1 MATKPKTRRPPVAS
15 EKKST
20 VKGKVPT
27 VSTEEISHKLA
38 STLIISKAKSTRNGV
53 TPVPTPEKRILAMRT
68 VNGVSQSLSTVMK
81 TGWKAPS
88 EDPPVKKVVAN
99 THEAFGLAT
108 SARAALEDLRAIS
121 PGDVDVERAAVTVAG
136 KLLSLDMYAHA
147 LDVLVDMHGP
157 LVALVNSDTVATLS
171 SRSSKTSS
179 PRDLIAIIT
188 LPMPSKPLDA
198 TLLFLMLTY
207 LSHSLIALSH
217 RLNSTSLKHPQPET
231 LALLAGTLHDSPSL
245 LGWTPLCVQLPAKQC
260 DILLTR
266 AYTSLT
272 SISNKQPA
280 SSEHLFRIR
289 NYALMCLLRTS
300 GSTVGPKVF
309 WDQVVKSAASFAKI
323 ANPKNKEEERK
334 LCQLVTSAFSEL
346 LALVEERENRD
357 EFLRGKAFVAFC
369 DSWIGFSKSAD
380 DVTALNKVIAL
391 VQSPPSASLANCDE
405 EKLLNALAKLNLD
418 DGGKTEKRGHA
429 GGYLRKNSEESE
441 PSSVAHITKLCASF
455 ARATTLLTNMGRCDE
470 VDALSGIRE
479 TNDHVREARA
489 LSPVSAPEDD
499 YLQAEAKMRRALD
512 RLRRAAVKI
521 IDSPDDVKSPDH
533 GIFSAVQALLMDI
546 ATTLETLLRTRSVPD
561 DYASLLDL
569 LFVLARTTLAP
580 NNPVLTDTAYDLL
593 VRAACLLG
601 LQLDNDNHEYH
612 RAISTPPLTSEGT
625 FANFIRCLSG
635 AFHSLGATLYQAGT
649 YGTAIRF
656 LRQGCH
662 VGRLALQLHGNYTEK
677 ILGDAQE
684 PRKTASSKETEG
696 WANLHGH
703 LSRRW
708 ELLGVCYSKIGDR
721 QGAYD
726 AFRQCLGSYV
736 FPHTFVELVRTIG
749 PEGAFG
755 ASPSLKQAAVI
766 VDRVTYMA
774 ACELLRQPTQIS
786 LKQLISSLSIDGA
799 TDLEEERRCVVG
811 AILERQAE
819 SLSENLWK
827 PEVQSVV
834 MGLLSDCISTYD
846 SVNRPIRRAV
856 VMLKTLG
863 LTYYGGVVDGDLRL
877 SESAKEI
884 EGLLSQ
890 EKVGLDAAMLHLRG
904 LHSAEMHMWLAL
916 HAHRQVHPQ
925 QFTVITHHVQEACR
939 ILRTWIH
946 GNTAGNAEA
955 KSSIKQVSAARKAR
969 GKTASARAVAST
981 TRRSKTLKL
990 PPATPKRRRGSHVSQ
1005 TEESPAKMNAKEDLI
1020 LTHKNSRRLI
1030 SLMNMTINL
1039 VGFVGHIVLKLEFLH
1054 LARQVCEHPLIGQ
1067 HEEFVQL
1074 SVQLA
1079 HEYVKLGKL
1088 RDAGLVYKRSLS
1100 STHVQTVSNETRV
1113 VLLLHHAE
1121 SLIKIGDVDQG
1132 IALYTEAL
1140 QLSESLPTNE
1150 KESSTADR
1158 VHSHVNRL
1166 RRIALAA
1173 TVFAEIKLAEDDP
1186 TMALTGL
1193 LQANRLWNRAA
1204 NALSH
1209 LSPHEVPSHGTSALS
1224 NPFDVSSD
1232 LEKAS
1237 PARDDNPSSASSN
1250 PKLHHARAS
1259 TNGLEWQIA
1268 EGMFETTLSIANVY
1282 FRRGSVREAE
1292 YFIRESERFARS
1304 MNAPAMLGRA
1314 LALQVE
1320 LQLQL
1325 RQLDTALTTLHAA
1338 TDVLN
1343 GMTSPDAAGLH
1354 KLRGE
1359 YNELLLQDKDAR
1371 LQYAEAL
1378 KMLEELD
1385 KTFSGLRPLPRRS
1398 SIASPSPLKSTGG
1411 LEPPVP
1417 ALFSSVLR
1425 QHIWL
1430 LRNDIGD
1437 EYESLLQKL
1446 SHLAPL
1452 ADIQAE
1458 ERSLLAKLTLHDVYD
1473 HFRGDMFLSSIRES
1487 VLSLPMGMSGDKS
1500 LLTTSAQVITRVL
1513 TEAEKLFHS
1522 DLMSTSR
1529 RGSVPRV
1536 REAAGSLALIRS
1548 FQSSLGAND
1557 SALLVANLIDSSA
1570 NVTLMREMVD
1580 VIAHKLPSKTRDD
1593 LHWPLLT
1600 TDDEP
1605 LFNLRSRKSGSPS
1618 SLFDSDD
1625 DRDVQSE
1632 DLLLSGYWEYIRE
1645 KYQQLPFSSSDLTQS
1660 KVDDLPANWTVV
1672 HIYVTEDQNTMF
1684 VCRQRAGQQPLVFS
1698 LPLKGRR
1705 ETEDDEHLT
1714 FEDATAELREI
1725 IRLSDEGTKNA
1736 INVKGQDRSA
1746 RAAWW
1751 AERMALDKRL
1761 KELLD
1766 SIEFCWF
1773 GAFKTILSA
1782 QESVPEGAMSAF
1794 RSRLDRI
1801 FEQIIGAQGM
1811 KQSTRMHLDDSLLE
1825 CFSRLSPKCKDE
1837 ELEDLVYFILDL
1849 YQFHGVQVAIAEVD
1863 VDHVVVELRTALEE
1877 HAARVRGRASLQ
1889 EDEHVFLVLNRNL
1902 QEIPWESLPILL
1914 GRSVSRVP
1922 NIDFLVDR
1930 LEFARRRDQSTA
1942 TGQDSGQYE
1951 GRTRL
1956 VLSSTY
1962 YILNPS
1968 GDLESTERRF
1978 SPWLRSM
1985 QGVGWDGIIG
1995 RTPSEQEFTHALAKN
2010 ELLIYFGHGGGEQYI
2025 RSHKIR
2031 HLPRCAATMLWG
2043 CSSGLLRDMG
2053 EFDRIGTPY
2062 NYMLAGCPTL
2072 IANLWDVTDRDIDKL
2087 TQAVFDHLHLTPEA
2101 LRKKPDDRTET
2112 PGTSIVKALAEAR
2125 GACKLKYLTGA
2136 APVVYGIPFY
2146 L

>member
-1 MATKPKTRRPPVAS
+1 M
-15 EKKST
+15 
-20 VKGKVPT
+20 
-27 VSTEEISHKLA
+27 
-38 STLIISKAKSTRNGV
+38 
-53 TPVPTPEKRILAMRT
+53 
-68 VNGVSQSLSTVMK
+68 
-81 TGWKAPS
+81 
-88 EDPPVKKVVAN
+88 
-99 THEAFGLAT
+99 
-108 SARAALEDLRAIS
+108 
-121 PGDVDVERAAVTVAG
+121 
-136 KLLSLDMYAHA
+136 
-147 LDVLVDMHGP
+147 
-157 LVALVNSDTVATLS
+157 S
-171 SRSSKTSS
+171 S
-179 PRDLIAIIT
+179 
-188 LPMPSKPLDA
+188 
-198 TLLFLMLTY
+198 
-207 LSHSLIALSH
+207 
-217 RLNSTSLKHPQPET
+217 
-231 LALLAGTLHDSPSL
+231 
-245 LGWTPLCVQLPAKQC
+245 
-260 DILLTR
+260 
-266 AYTSLT
+266 
-272 SISNKQPA
+272 
-280 SSEHLFRIR
+280 
-289 NYALMCLLRTS
+289 
-300 GSTVGPKVF
+300 
-309 WDQVVKSAASFAKI
+309 
-323 ANPKNKEEERK
+323 
-334 LCQLVTSAFSEL
+334 
-346 LALVEERENRD
+346 
-357 EFLRGKAFVAFC
+357 
-369 DSWIGFSKSAD
+369 
-380 DVTALNKVIAL
+380 
-391 VQSPPSASLANCDE
+391 
-405 EKLLNALAKLNLD
+405 
-418 DGGKTEKRGHA
+418 
-429 GGYLRKNSEESE
+429 
-441 PSSVAHITKLCASF
+441 
-455 ARATTLLTNMGRCDE
+455 
-470 VDALSGIRE
+470 IRE

-489 LSPVSAPEDD
+489 LAPVSEPGDD
-499 YLQAEAKMRRALD
+499 YLQAEKKMRRALD
-512 RLRRAAVKI
+512 RLRRAALKI
-521 IDSPDDVKSPDH
+521 IDSPDGVKSSDS
-533 GIFSAVQALLMDI
+533 GICSAVQALLMDI
-546 ATTLETLLRTRSVPD
+546 ATTLEALLRLRSVPD

-580 NNPVLTDTAYDLL
+580 NNPILTDTAYDLL
-593 VRAACLLG
+593 ARAACLLG
-601 LQLDNDNHEYH
+601 LQLDNDSHEYV
-612 RAISTPPLTSEGT
+612 STHPSANEDT

-635 AFHSLGATLYQAGT
+635 AFHSLGATLYQAGK
-649 YGTAIRF
+649 YGTSIRF
-656 LRQGCH
+656 LRQGCL
-662 VGRLALQLHGNYTEK
+662 VGRVALRLHYPEK
-677 ILGDAQE
+677 VQGDAQE
-684 PRKTASSKETEG
+684 SRKAASGKEAEG
-696 WANLHGH
+696 WENLRGH

-726 AFRQCLGSYV
+726 AFVACLGSCV

-755 ASPSLKQAAVI
+755 TSPSLKQAAII

-774 ACELLRQPTQIS
+774 ACELLRPPTEIS
-786 LKQLISSLSIDGA
+786 LKQLITSIPIDGA
-799 TDLEEERRCVVG
+799 TDLDEERRCVVG
-811 AILERQAE
+811 AILERQVE
-819 SLSENLWK
+819 SLSGNLWK
-827 PEVQSVV
+827 PDVQSVV
-834 MGLLSDCISTYD
+834 MALLSDCISTYD
-846 SVNRPIRRAV
+846 AVNRPIRRAG
-856 VMLKTLG
+856 VMLKTLE
-863 LTYYGGVVDGDLRL
+863 LAYYSGAADGDLRL
-877 SESAKEI
+877 SESAGEI

-890 EKVGLDAAMLHLRG
+890 DKVGLDAAMIHLRA

-925 QFTVITHHVQEACR
+925 QFTVVTHRAQEACR
-939 ILRTWIH
+939 ILKTWVH
-946 GNTAGNAEA
+946 GKATGNAEA
-955 KSSIKQVSAARKAR
+955 KSSIKQASAARKAR
-969 GKTASARAVAST
+969 GKTASARAVASA
-981 TRRSKTLKL
+981 TRRPKASKL
-990 PPATPKRRRGSHVSQ
+990 PSTPKRPRGSHVSQ
-1005 TEESPAKMNAKEDLI
+1005 TAESLVKMKAKEDLT

-1030 SLMNMTINL
+1030 SLMNMVIHL
-1039 VGFVGHIVLKLEFLH
+1039 VGFIGHVMLKLELLH
-1054 LARQVCEHPLIGQ
+1054 IARQVCEHPLIGQ

-1074 SVQLA
+1074 SIQLA

-1088 RDAGLVYKRSLS
+1088 RDAGVVYKRSLS

-1113 VLLLHHAE
+1113 VLLLRHAE
-1121 SLIKIGDVDQG
+1121 SLIKIGDVNQG

-1140 QLSESLPTNE
+1140 QLSEGLPTNE

-1166 RRIALAA
+1166 RQIALAA
-1173 TVFAEIKLAEDDP
+1173 TVFAEIKLAQDDP

-1193 LQANRLWNRAA
+1193 LQANRLWNRAV

-1209 LSPHEVPSHGTSALS
+1209 LGPHEGPTNGTSSLS

-1232 LEKAS
+1232 RGKES
-1237 PARDDNPSSASSN
+1237 PTKDDNLSPD
-1250 PKLHHARAS
+1250 PKLHYARTS
-1259 TNGLEWQIA
+1259 TNGLEWHIA

-1292 YFIRESERFARS
+1292 YFVRESERFARS
-1304 MNAPAMLGRA
+1304 MNAPAMLCRA

-1325 RQLDTALTTLHAA
+1325 RHLDTALTTLRAA

-1343 GMTSPDAAGLH
+1343 DMKCPDAAGLH

-1359 YNELLLQDKDAR
+1359 YNELLLQDTDAR
-1371 LQYAEAL
+1371 VQYAEAL

-1385 KTFSGLRPLPRRS
+1385 KTFSALGAPTRRPSLS
-1398 SIASPSPLKSTGG
+1398 SPSSLRSTGN
-1411 LEPPVP
+1411 LDPPVP
-1417 ALFSSVLR
+1417 VLFSSVLR

-1437 EYESLLQKL
+1437 EYENLLHKL

-1500 LLTTSAQVITRVL
+1500 LLATSAQVITRVL

-1522 DLMSTSR
+1522 DLVSSAQ
-1529 RGSVPRV
+1529 RGSVSRV
-1536 REAAGSLALIRS
+1536 REAACSLALIRS
-1548 FQSSLGAND
+1548 FQSSLGASNN
-1557 SALLVANLIDSSA
+1557 SLLVANLIDSSA
-1570 NVTLMREMVD
+1570 NVTLRREMLE
-1580 VIAHKLPSKTRDD
+1580 VIAHKLPSRNRDD

-1600 TDDEP
+1600 PSDEP
-1605 LFNLRSRKSGSPS
+1605 LVSSGSRKDGSLS
-1618 SLFDSDD
+1618 SIFDSDD
-1625 DRDVQSE
+1625 DKDAQSE
-1632 DLLLSGYWEYIRE
+1632 DLLLNSYWESIRE
-1645 KYQQLPFSSSDLTQS
+1645 KYQQLSFSLSNLTQS
-1660 KVDDLPANWTVV
+1660 KVDNLPANWTVV

-1684 VCRQRAGQQPLVFS
+1684 VCRQRAGQPPLVFS

-1705 ETEDDEHLT
+1705 ETEEDEHLT

-1725 IRLSDEGTKNA
+1725 ILLSDQGTKNA

-1782 QESVPEGAMSAF
+1782 PESVPEGAMSAF

-1801 FEQIIGAQGM
+1801 FDQIIGAQGK
-1811 KQSTRMHLDDSLLE
+1811 KQTTRLHLDDSLLE
-1825 CFSRLSPKCKDE
+1825 CFSRLSPKCRDE

-1863 VDHVVVELRTALEE
+1863 VDHVVVDLRTALEE
-1877 HAARVRGRASLQ
+1877 HAARVRGRTSLQ
-1889 EDEHVFLVLNRNL
+1889 EDEHMFLVLNRSL
-1902 QEIPWESLPILL
+1902 PEIPWESLPILR
-1914 GRSVSRVP
+1914 GRSISRIP
-1922 NIDFLVDR
+1922 NVDFLVDR
-1930 LEFARRRDQSTA
+1930 LEFARHRDQSTS
-1942 TGQDSGQYE
+1942 QNSGQYE

-1956 VLSSTY
+1956 DLSSTY

-1985 QGVGWDGIIG
+1985 REVGWDGIIG
-1995 RTPSEQEFTHALAKN
+1995 RMPSEQEFTHALAKN

-2087 TQAVFDHLHLTPEA
+2087 TQAVFDAARLTSEA
-2101 LRKKPDDRTET
+2101 LREKPDRTGT
-2112 PGTSIVKALAEAR
+2112 AGTSIVKALAEAR
-2125 GACKLKYLTGA
+2125 GVCKLKYLTGA

>member
-1 MATKPKTRRPPVAS
+1 MATKAKARRPPVTSAN
-15 EKKST
+15 KST
-20 VKGKVPT
+20 VKGKAPT
-27 VSTEEISHKLA
+27 VSTAEITHELA
-38 STLIISKAKSTRNGV
+38 STLTISRAKSTRNGA

-68 VNGVSQSLSTVMK
+68 VNGASQGLSTVMK
-81 TGWKAPS
+81 TGWKAPN
-88 EDPPVKKVVAN
+88 EDPPVKKSAAN
-99 THEAFGLAT
+99 IHEAFGLAT
-108 SARAALEDLRAIS
+108 SARAALEDLRSIS

-147 LDVLVDMHGP
+147 LDVLVDMHNP
-157 LVALVNSDTVATLS
+157 LVALVDSDAVAPLS
-171 SRSSKTSS
+171 GRSSKTSS

-188 LPMPSKPLDA
+188 LPIPSRPLDA
-198 TLLFLMLTY
+198 TLLLLILTY

-217 RLNSTSLKHPQPET
+217 RLGSASLKHPQHET

-245 LGWTPLCVQLPAKQC
+245 LGWTPLCAQLPAKQC
-260 DILLTR
+260 DVLLTR

-272 SISNKQPA
+272 SISSKQPA
-280 SSEHLFRIR
+280 SAEHLFRIR

-309 WDQVVKSAASFAKI
+309 WDQVVKSAASFAKT

-346 LALVEERENRD
+346 LALVEERANKD
-357 EFLRGKAFVAFC
+357 EFLRGKAFIAFC

-380 DVTALNKVIAL
+380 DVAALNKVVAL
-391 VQSPPSASLANCDE
+391 VQPSPSASLANCDE
-405 EKLLNALAKLNLD
+405 DKLLNALAKLNLD
-418 DGGKTEKRGHA
+418 DDGKTEKREHA
-429 GGYLRKNSEESE
+429 GGYPQKNTEESK
-441 PSSVAHITKLCASF
+441 PSSVAQITKLCASF
-455 ARATTLLTNMGRCDE
+455 VRATTLLTNMGRCDGNE
-470 VDALSGIRE
+470 DDLLSSIRE
-479 TNDHVREARA
+479 TSDHVREARA
-489 LSPVSAPEDD
+489 LSPVSEPEDD
-499 YLQAEAKMRRALD
+499 YLQAETKMRRALD
-512 RLRRAAVKI
+512 RLRRAAMKL
-521 IDSPDDVKSPDH
+521 IDSPNDVQSPDH
-533 GIFSAVQALLMDI
+533 GILSATQALLMDL

-580 NNPVLTDTAYDLL
+580 NNPVLTDTAYNLL
-593 VRAACLLG
+593 ARAACVLS
-601 LQLDNDNHEYH
+601 LQLDNDIHEYH
-612 RAISTPPLTSEGT
+612 HAISTPHLTNEET

-635 AFHSLGATLYQAGT
+635 VFHSLGATLYQAGK

-656 LRQGCH
+656 LRQGCL
-662 VGRLALQLHGNYTEK
+662 VGRLALQLHGNHTEK
-677 ILGDAQE
+677 IRDDAQE
-684 PRKTASSKETEG
+684 PRKAAIGKEPEG
-696 WANLHGH
+696 WANLRGH

-726 AFRQCLGSYV
+726 AFIQCLGSYV
-736 FPHTFVELVRTIG
+736 FPPIFVELVRTIG
-749 PEGAFG
+749 PEGAFA

-766 VDRVTYMA
+766 VDRVTYMG
-774 ACELLRQPTQIS
+774 ACELLRMPTQVS
-786 LKQLISSLSIDGA
+786 LKQLINSISIEDV
-799 TDLEEERRCVVG
+799 TDLDEGRRCVVG
-811 AILERQAE
+811 AILERQVE
-819 SLSENLWK
+819 SLNGILWK
-827 PEVQSVV
+827 PDVQNVV
-834 MGLLSDCISTYD
+834 IGLLSDCISTYD
-846 SVNRPIRRAV
+846 SVNRPIRRAA
-856 VMLKTLG
+856 VMLKILG
-863 LTYYGGVVDGDLRL
+863 LTYYKGVTDGDLHL
-877 SESAKEI
+877 SESAEEI

-890 EKVGLDAAMLHLRG
+890 EKVGFDVAMTHLRA
-904 LHSAEMHMWLAL
+904 LHSAEMHLWLAL
-916 HAHRQVHPQ
+916 HAHRRVHPQ
-925 QFTVITHHVQEACR
+925 QFTVITHHIQEACR
-939 ILRTWIH
+939 ILRTWTD

-969 GKTASARAVAST
+969 GKTASARAVASA
-981 TRRSKTLKL
+981 TRRPKASKLS
-990 PPATPKRRRGSHVSQ
+990 PATPKRRRGSHVSQ
-1005 TEESPAKMNAKEDLI
+1005 TEESPAKLKAKEDLV
-1020 LTHKNSRRLI
+1020 LPHKNSRRLI
-1030 SLMNMTINL
+1030 SLMNMAINL
-1039 VGFVGHIVLKLEFLH
+1039 VGFIGHIVLKLEFLH
-1054 LARQVCEHPLIGQ
+1054 VARQVCEHPLIVQ

-1088 RDAGLVYKRSLS
+1088 RDAGVVYKRSLS
-1100 STHVQTVSNETRV
+1100 PTHVQTVSNETRV
-1113 VLLLHHAE
+1113 VLLLRHAE

-1132 IALYTEAL
+1132 IAIYTEAL
-1140 QLSESLPTNE
+1140 QLSESSPTNE

-1173 TVFAEIKLAEDDP
+1173 TVFTEIKLAQDDP
-1186 TMALTGL
+1186 TAALTGL

-1209 LSPHEVPSHGTSALS
+1209 LSPHEVPSYGTSALS

-1232 LEKAS
+1232 REKAS
-1237 PARDDNPSSASSN
+1237 PTKDDSLSSTSSN

-1282 FRRGSVREAE
+1282 FQRGSVREAE

-1304 MNAPAMLGRA
+1304 MNAPAMLSRA
-1314 LALQVE
+1314 LALQAE

-1325 RQLDTALTTLHAA
+1325 RQLDTALTTLRAA

-1343 GMTSPDAAGLH
+1343 DMTSPDAAGLH

-1359 YNELLLQDKDAR
+1359 YNELVLQDKDAR

-1385 KTFSGLRPLPRRS
+1385 KTFSGLGPLSRRS
-1398 SIASPSPLKSTGG
+1398 TIASSSPVQSRGG

-1430 LRNDIGD
+1430 LRNDIGE

-1522 DLMSTSR
+1522 DLTSTSQ

-1557 SALLVANLIDSSA
+1557 SSLLIANLIDLSA
-1570 NVTLMREMVD
+1570 NVTLRREMVD
-1580 VIAHKLPSKTRDD
+1580 VIAHKLPSRARDD

-1600 TDDEP
+1600 TEDRP
-1605 LFNLRSRKSGSPS
+1605 LVSSRTRKNGSLS

-1625 DRDVQSE
+1625 DKDTQSE

-1645 KYQQLPFSSSDLTQS
+1645 KYQQPPFSPSNLTQS
-1660 KVDDLPANWTVV
+1660 KVDNLPANWTVV

-1705 ETEDDEHLT
+1705 EAEDDEHLT
-1714 FEDATAELREI
+1714 FEDATTELREI

-1761 KELLD
+1761 EELLD

-1863 VDHVVVELRTALEE
+1863 VDHVVVDLRTALEE
-1877 HAARVRGRASLQ
+1877 HAARVRSRASLQ
-1889 EDEHVFLVLNRNL
+1889 EDEHVFLVLNRSL
-1902 QEIPWESLPILL
+1902 QEIPWESLPILR
-1914 GRSVSRVP
+1914 GRSISRIP

-1930 LEFARRRDQSTA
+1930 LEFSRRRNQS
-1942 TGQDSGQYE
+1942 TGQDSGQY
-1951 GRTRL
+1951 GGHTRL
-1956 VLSSTY
+1956 DLSSTY

-2087 TQAVFDHLHLTPEA
+2087 TQAVFDHVHLTPEA
-2101 LRKKPDDRTET
+2101 LRKKPDRTEMAR
-2112 PGTSIVKALAEAR
+2112 TSIVKALAEAR

>member
-15 EKKST
+15 EKKSI

-53 TPVPTPEKRILAMRT
+53 TPVPTPEKRILTMRT
-68 VNGVSQSLSTVMK
+68 VNGVSQGLSTVMK

-136 KLLSLDMYAHA
+136 KLLSLDMVRANSSSDSVLGSFLKYAHA

-157 LVALVNSDTVATLS
+157 LVALMNSDTVATRG

-198 TLLFLMLTY
+198 TVLLLMLTY
-207 LSHSLIALSH
+207 LSHSLVALSH
-217 RLNSTSLKHPQPET
+217 RLTSISLKHPQHET

-245 LGWTPLCVQLPAKQC
+245 LGWTPLCAQLPAKQC
-260 DILLTR
+260 DVLLTR

-280 SSEHLFRIR
+280 SAEHLFRIR

-309 WDQVVKSAASFAKI
+309 WDQVVKSAASFAKT
-323 ANPKNKEEERK
+323 ADPKNKEEGRK

-357 EFLRGKAFVAFC
+357 EFLRGKAFIAFC

-380 DVTALNKVIAL
+380 DVAALNKVIAL
-391 VQSPPSASLANCDE
+391 VPSPPSASLVNCDE
-405 EKLLNALAKLNLD
+405 NKLLNALAKLNLD
-418 DGGKTEKRGHA
+418 DDGKTEKRGHA
-429 GGYLRKNSEESE
+429 GGYSRKNSEESE

-455 ARATTLLTNMGRCDE
+455 ARATTLLTNMGRCDGTE
-470 VDALSGIRE
+470 DDALSGIRE

-489 LSPVSAPEDD
+489 LSPVSAPEGD

-593 VRAACLLG
+593 ARAACLLS

-612 RAISTPPLTSEGT
+612 PSIPTPPLTSEET

-635 AFHSLGATLYQAGT
+635 AFHTLGATLYQAGK

-662 VGRLALQLHGNYTEK
+662 VGRLALQLHETYTEK
-677 ILGDAQE
+677 ILSDAQE
-684 PRKTASSKETEG
+684 PRKTASGKETEG

-786 LKQLISSLSIDGA
+786 LRQLINSLSIDGA

-819 SLSENLWK
+819 SLSGNLWK
-827 PEVQSVV
+827 PDVQSVV

-846 SVNRPIRRAV
+846 SVNRPIRRAA

-863 LTYYGGVVDGDLRL
+863 LTYYSGMVDGDLRL

-890 EKVGLDAAMLHLRG
+890 EKVGLDAAMLHLRA

-925 QFTVITHHVQEACR
+925 QFTVISHHVQEACR
-939 ILRTWIH
+939 ILGTWIH

-981 TRRSKTLKL
+981 TRRSKASKL

-1005 TEESPAKMNAKEDLI
+1005 TEDSPAKMKAKEDLI
-1020 LTHKNSRRLI
+1020 LTHENSRRLI

-1054 LARQVCEHPLIGQ
+1054 VARQVCEHPLIGQ

-1113 VLLLHHAE
+1113 VLLLRHAE
-1121 SLIKIGDVDQG
+1121 SLIKIGDK
-1132 IALYTEAL
+1132 LYNCRKARLRTRRSL
-1140 QLSESLPTNE
+1140 QQ
-1150 KESSTADR
+1150 ADR

-1186 TMALTGL
+1186 TTALTGL

-1224 NPFDVSSD
+1224 NPFDVS
-1232 LEKAS
+1232 K
-1237 PARDDNPSSASSN
+1237 PN
-1250 PKLHHARAS
+1250 LHHARAS

-1292 YFIRESERFARS
+1292 YFVRESERFARS

-1325 RQLDTALTTLHAA
+1325 RQLDTALTTLRAA

-1343 GMTSPDAAGLH
+1343 DMTSPDAARLH

-1371 LQYAEAL
+1371 LQYAKAL

-1385 KTFSGLRPLPRRS
+1385 KTRS

-1522 DLMSTSR
+1522 DLMSTSQ

-1557 SALLVANLIDSSA
+1557 GALLVANLIDSSA
-1570 NVTLMREMVD
+1570 NVTLKREMVD

-1605 LFNLRSRKSGSPS
+1605 LVNSRSRKSGSPS
-1618 SLFDSDD
+1618 SLFDSDSD

-1632 DLLLSGYWEYIRE
+1632 DLLLNSYWEYIRE
-1645 KYQQLPFSSSDLTQS
+1645 KYQQLPFSSSNLTQS

-1725 IRLSDEGTKNA
+1725 IRLSDEGTRNA

-1863 VDHVVVELRTALEE
+1863 VDHVVVDLRTALEE

-1956 VLSSTY
+1956 DLSSTY

-1985 QGVGWDGIIG
+1985 RGVGWDGIIG

-2087 TQAVFDHLHLTPEA
+2087 TQAVFDHVHLTPEV
-2101 LRKKPDDRTET
+2101 LREKPDRTET
-2112 PGTSIVKALAEAR
+2112 AGTSIVKALAEAR

>member
-1 MATKPKTRRPPVAS
+1 
-15 EKKST
+15 
-20 VKGKVPT
+20 
-27 VSTEEISHKLA
+27 
-38 STLIISKAKSTRNGV
+38 
-53 TPVPTPEKRILAMRT
+53 
-68 VNGVSQSLSTVMK
+68 
-81 TGWKAPS
+81 
-88 EDPPVKKVVAN
+88 
-99 THEAFGLAT
+99 
-108 SARAALEDLRAIS
+108 
-121 PGDVDVERAAVTVAG
+121 
-136 KLLSLDMYAHA
+136 
-147 LDVLVDMHGP
+147 
-157 LVALVNSDTVATLS
+157 
-171 SRSSKTSS
+171 
-179 PRDLIAIIT
+179 
-188 LPMPSKPLDA
+188 
-198 TLLFLMLTY
+198 
-207 LSHSLIALSH
+207 
-217 RLNSTSLKHPQPET
+217 
-231 LALLAGTLHDSPSL
+231 
-245 LGWTPLCVQLPAKQC
+245 
-260 DILLTR
+260 
-266 AYTSLT
+266 
-272 SISNKQPA
+272 
-280 SSEHLFRIR
+280 
-289 NYALMCLLRTS
+289 
-300 GSTVGPKVF
+300 
-309 WDQVVKSAASFAKI
+309 
-323 ANPKNKEEERK
+323 
-334 LCQLVTSAFSEL
+334 
-346 LALVEERENRD
+346 
-357 EFLRGKAFVAFC
+357 
-369 DSWIGFSKSAD
+369 
-380 DVTALNKVIAL
+380 
-391 VQSPPSASLANCDE
+391 
-405 EKLLNALAKLNLD
+405 
-418 DGGKTEKRGHA
+418 
-429 GGYLRKNSEESE
+429 
-441 PSSVAHITKLCASF
+441 
-455 ARATTLLTNMGRCDE
+455 MGRCDGTE
-470 VDALSGIRE
+470 DDALSGIRE

-512 RLRRAAVKI
+512 RLRRAALKI
-521 IDSPDDVKSPDH
+521 IDSPDDVKLPDH

-593 VRAACLLG
+593 ARAACLLG

-612 RAISTPPLTSEGT
+612 PSIPTPPLTSEET

-635 AFHSLGATLYQAGT
+635 AFYSLGATLYQAGK
-649 YGTAIRF
+649 YGTAVRF

-662 VGRLALQLHGNYTEK
+662 VGRLALQLHGTYTEK

-684 PRKTASSKETEG
+684 PRKTASGKETEG

-774 ACELLRQPTQIS
+774 ACELLRQPAQIS
-786 LKQLISSLSIDGA
+786 LKQLINSLSIDGA
-799 TDLEEERRCVVG
+799 TDLRRG
-811 AILERQAE
+811 ASLRCRRHSGATSGKFEWEPLE
-819 SLSENLWK
+819 
-827 PEVQSVV
+827 
-834 MGLLSDCISTYD
+834 T
-846 SVNRPIRRAV
+846 RRAKCA

-863 LTYYGGVVDGDLRL
+863 LTYYSGVVDGDLRL

-890 EKVGLDAAMLHLRG
+890 ELDLMPQCYICVLYTVQKCICGLPY
-904 LHSAEMHMWLAL
+904 MHIAKSIPNNS
-916 HAHRQVHPQ
+916 RY
-925 QFTVITHHVQEACR
+925 VIHHVQEACR
-939 ILRTWIH
+939 VLRTWIH

-955 KSSIKQVSAARKAR
+955 KSSIRQVSAARKAR

-981 TRRSKTLKL
+981 TRRSKASKL
-990 PPATPKRRRGSHVSQ
+990 PPTTPKRRRGSHVSQ
-1005 TEESPAKMNAKEDLI
+1005 TEESPAKMKAKEDLI
-1020 LTHKNSRRLI
+1020 LTHMNSRRLI

-1054 LARQVCEHPLIGQ
+1054 VARQVCEHPLIGQ

-1100 STHVQTVSNETRV
+1100 STHVQTVSNEARV
-1113 VLLLHHAE
+1113 VLLLRHAE

-1140 QLSESLPTNE
+1140 QLSESSPTNE

-1186 TMALTGL
+1186 TTALTGF

-1232 LEKAS
+1232 REKAS
-1237 PARDDNPSSASSN
+1237 PARDDNISSASSN

-1325 RQLDTALTTLHAA
+1325 RQLDTALTTLRAA

-1343 GMTSPDAAGLH
+1343 DMTSPDAARLH

-1385 KTFSGLRPLPRRS
+1385 KTRS

-1522 DLMSTSR
+1522 DLMSTSQ

-1570 NVTLMREMVD
+1570 NVTLKREMVD

-1605 LFNLRSRKSGSPS
+1605 LVNSRSRKSGSPS
-1618 SLFDSDD
+1618 SLFDDDD
-1625 DRDVQSE
+1625 DRDVQSD
-1632 DLLLSGYWEYIRE
+1632 DLLLSSYWEYIRE
-1645 KYQQLPFSSSDLTQS
+1645 KYQQLPFSSSNLTQS

-1863 VDHVVVELRTALEE
+1863 VDHVVIDLRTALEE

-1942 TGQDSGQYE
+1942 TGQGSGQYE
-1951 GRTRL
+1951 GRIRL
-1956 VLSSTY
+1956 DLSSTY

-1968 GDLESTERRF
+1968 EDLESTERRF

-1985 QGVGWDGIIG
+1985 RGVGWDGIIG

-2101 LRKKPDDRTET
+2101 LRKKPDRTET
-2112 PGTSIVKALAEAR
+2112 AGTSIVKALAEAR